1 MLKGSLGEAERGRQK
16 GRREAKVGQAPRWV
30 PTQGSGKRA
39 PRKCRVGV
47 SWSSRTERGR
57 GKSNAAGRPKAA
69 GGGGGQRAQA
79 AFEHLEVLA
88 ESQRCGAGT
97 GSATDKGIILV
108 DRRSAW
114 PSAWPR

>member
-1 MLKGSLGEAERGRQK
+1 MKGSLGEAERGRQK

-69 GGGGGQRAQA
+69 GGGRAA
-79 AFEHLEVLA
+79 STGRVRAP
-88 ESQRCGAGT
+88 GGT
-97 GSATDKGIILV
+97 GRVAKVWGWHRV
-108 DRRSAW
+108 CDR
-114 PSAWPR
+114 